1 MFTIYRDSSVLDEQP
16 STPEKGSGAKTKKR
30 CGVCRCK
37 LELAQRAIGRCK
49 CGKLISRTDKEGI
62 WG

>member
-1 MFTIYRDSSVLDEQP
+1 MLDEQP
-16 STPEKGSGAKTKKR
+16 ATPEKGNGAKSKKR

-49 CGKLISRTDKEGI
+49 CGKLSCSLWMG
-62 WG
+62 